1 MLKVGTKSN
10 LKKTVRH
17 EDTAKY
23 VKSGELNVL
32 ATPVLVALMEETA
45 CKNIK
50 LDNNLT
56 SVGTFMK
63 INHTSPTPEGLTIEC
78 IAELVEINNRE
89 LTFHIKAFDNAGEIA
104 NAVHKRFIVDINKFQ
119 LKSLSKLNIDVNNSR
134 VEKKEHKF

>member
-10 LKKTVRH
+10 LKRIVRH

-56 SVGTFMK
+56 SVGTFME
-63 INHTSPTPEGLTIEC
+63 INHTSPTPEGLTVEC
-78 IAELVEINNRE
+78 ISELIEINNRE
-89 LTFHIKAFDNAGEIA
+89 LTFRIEAFDNAGKIA
-104 NAVHKRFIVDINKFQ
+104 NAVHKRFIVDTNKFQ
-119 LKSLSKLNIDVNNSR
+119 LKSLSKLNI
-134 VEKKEHKF
+134 EMK